1 VYILFI
7 LLFSGA
13 HADYIAALKPT
24 QISQSVDYAF
34 KYSLLRTITS
44 SNYEEHKKNAN
55 AGLRYRISLKR
66 EVTTSSIAL
75 DSISSQSTI

>member
-1 VYILFI
+1 MYILFI

-34 KYSLLRTITS
+34 KYSLLRTIDS
-44 SNYEEHKKNAN
+44 SNYEEHKKKKCGAQ
-55 AGLRYRISLKR
+55 IS
-66 EVTTSSIAL
+66 
-75 DSISSQSTI
+75 DISETGSYE